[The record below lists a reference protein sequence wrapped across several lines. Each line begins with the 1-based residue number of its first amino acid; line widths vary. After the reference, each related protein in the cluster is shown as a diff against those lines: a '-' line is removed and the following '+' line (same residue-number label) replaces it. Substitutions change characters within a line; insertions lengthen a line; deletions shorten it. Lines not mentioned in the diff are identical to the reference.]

1 MLVWIVNPFD
11 TLPAEGSRP
20 LRFWLMAEAFVR
32 AGHDVVYWTAD
43 FNHVTKK
50 ARTIGGPP
58 RPESGIKVEMV
69 HEPPYSRN
77 VGLARLWAHW
87 RWAKNWRRAA
97 ERAPHPGLIV
107 VSSPPLAIGAEVR
120 RFAAKCGA
128 KVVVDVMDAWPET
141 FERVAPRCTL
151 WPLRR
156 LARANYLGADV
167 VTTVADNYA
176 ELVRKYGC
184 KSPVRRFYHGIEMSG
199 SAFGASASP
208 RASGA
213 RIVYVGN
220 LGMTYDLVTAMEAV
234 LFLDGVSLEIA
245 GKGDGEAALRQF
257 AESPK
262 FCGRVSFRGYLCEAE
277 LAELLASCDIGIVPM
292 APESCVGVPYKF
304 ADYARSGL
312 AVVSS
317 LGGESDKLLAK
328 YGAGASYRVGD
339 PQSLAESVR
348 RLLPRLA
355 ETKAASRRLAEGE
368 FDAERIY
375 DEYVRFALLPSG
387 V

>member
-20 LRFWLMAEAFVR
+20 LRFWLMADAFVR
-32 AGHDVVYWTAD
+32 AGHEVVYWTTD

-50 ARTIGGPP
+50 ARTIGGEP
-58 RPESGIKVEMV
+58 RPASGVKVEMV

-97 ERAPHPGLIV
+97 ERASAPGLIV

-120 RFAAKCGA
+120 SLAAKRGA

-141 FERVAPRCTL
+141 FERVAPRWAL

-184 KSPVRRFYHGIEMSG
+184 KCPVRRFYHGIDMSCG
-199 SAFGASASP
+199 VSGASASH
-208 RASGA
+208 RASGGV
-213 RIVYVGN
+213 RIAYVGN
-220 LGMTYDLVTAMEAV
+220 LGRTYDLATAMEAV
-234 LFLDGVSLEIA
+234 LLLDGVTLEIA

-257 AESPK
+257 ADSPR
-262 FCGRVSFRGYLCEAE
+262 FQGRVAFHGYLGGAE
-277 LAELLASCDIGIVPM
+277 LAELLASCDIGLVPM

-304 ADYARSGL
+304 ADYTRSGL

-328 YGAGASYRVGD
+328 YAAGASYRVGD

-355 ETKAASRRLAEGE
+355 EAKAASRRLAEGE
-368 FDAERIY
+368 FDASRIY
-375 DEYVRFALLPSG
+375 DEYVRFVLCHD
-387 V
+387 

>member
-97 ERAPHPGLIV
+97 ELAPRPGLIV
-107 VSSPPLAIGAEVR
+107 VSSPPLAIGSEVR
-120 RFAAKCGA
+120 RFAAKRGA

-141 FERVAPRCTL
+141 FERVAPRWAL

-156 LARANYLGADV
+156 LARANYIGADA

-176 ELVRKYGC
+176 
-184 KSPVRRFYHGIEMSG
+184 S
-199 SAFGASASP
+199 
-208 RASGA
+208 
-213 RIVYVGN
+213 
-220 LGMTYDLVTAMEAV
+220 
-234 LFLDGVSLEIA
+234 
-245 GKGDGEAALRQF
+245 
-257 AESPK
+257 
-262 FCGRVSFRGYLCEAE
+262 
-277 LAELLASCDIGIVPM
+277 
-292 APESCVGVPYKF
+292 
-304 ADYARSGL
+304 
-312 AVVSS
+312 
-317 LGGESDKLLAK
+317 
-328 YGAGASYRVGD
+328 
-339 PQSLAESVR
+339 
-348 RLLPRLA
+348 LLPRDRHVRLRIRA
-355 ETKAASRRLAEGE
+355 GRRSRR
-368 FDAERIY
+368 FPDANSLRRQPRQ
-375 DEYVRFALLPSG
+375 DLRPCDGDGGGASSG
-387 V
+387 RRHA

>member
-97 ERAPHPGLIV
+97 ERAPRPGLIV
-107 VSSPPLAIGAEVR
+107 VSSPPLAIGSEVR
-120 RFAAKCGA
+120 RFAAKRGA

-141 FERVAPRCTL
+141 FERVAPRWAL

-156 LARANYLGADV
+156 LARANYIGADA

-184 KSPVRRFYHGIEMSG
+184 KRPVRRFYHGIDMSG
-199 SAFGASASP
+199 SAFGPAGVPDAS
-208 RASGA
+208 RT
-213 RIVYVGN
+213 RIAYVGS
-220 LGMTYDLVTAMEAV
+220 LGRTYDLATAMEAV
-234 LFLDGVSLEIA
+234 LLLDGVTLEIA

-257 AESPK
+257 AESPR
-262 FCGRVSFRGYLCEAE
+262 FQGRVSFRGYLGEAE
-277 LAELLASCDIGIVPM
+277 LVELLASCDIGIVPM

-317 LGGESDKLLAK
+317 LGGESDKILAK
-328 YGAGASYRVGD
+328 YGAGASYRAGD
-339 PQSLAESVR
+339 PQSLAETVR

-355 ETKAASRRLAEGE
+355 EAKAASRRLAEGE

-375 DEYVRFALLPSG
+375 DEYVRFALSPSG